1 MLMGNIQLPNF
12 GNASAVLYDG
22 NSYQPY
28 ILSTKSDGSSGIIN
42 SLFSEYTQSFS
53 TTGHLAIGWIIFI
66 SLAISLFLI
75 ILLVIGGL
83 IAARIR
89 NKREGYIQAPGS
101 PPVGEA
107 NLAHIPPAQLFGDM
121 DGNRRGYPTL

>member
-1 MLMGNIQLPNF
+1 MGNIQLPNF

-42 SLFSEYTQSFS
+42 SLFSEYTQSFA
-53 TTGHLAIGWIIFI
+53 TTGQLALGWIIFI

-83 IAARIR
+83 IASRIR

-107 NLAHIPPAQLFGDM
+107 SLAHIPPAQLFGDM
-121 DGNRRGYPTL
+121 DGNRRGYPML

>member
-1 MLMGNIQLPNF
+1 MGSILLPGF

-22 NSYQPY
+22 NTFQPY
-28 ILSTKSDGSSGIIN
+28 ILSTKSDGSSGEIY
-42 SLFSEYTQSFS
+42 SLFSQNQQTFS
-53 TTGHLAIGWIIFI
+53 SVGHIALGWIIVI
-66 SLAISLFLI
+66 ALAISLFLI

-89 NKREGYIQAPGS
+89 RRREGYVKAPMS

-107 NLAHIPPAQLFGDM
+107 NLRRAPPGQLFGDM
-121 DGNRRGYPTL
+121 EGNRRGYPML